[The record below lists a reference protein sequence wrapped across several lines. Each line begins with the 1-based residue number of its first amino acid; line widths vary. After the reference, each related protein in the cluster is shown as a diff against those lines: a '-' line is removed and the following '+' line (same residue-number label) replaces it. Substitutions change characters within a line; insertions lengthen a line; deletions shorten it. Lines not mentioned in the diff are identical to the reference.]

1 MDSSATVP
9 TVGELFSQITHIAIV
24 QEYPLQKT
32 VVCNYIAMFLI
43 SNFCIS
49 QVLQLTLNPELK
61 FIFIKKCAP
70 VLEKHQLFWM

>member
-24 QEYPLQKT
+24 QEHPLQKT
-32 VVCNYIAMFLI
+32 VVCNKIAMFLI

-49 QVLQLTLNPELK
+49 QVLQLTPNLGLK

-70 VLEKHQLFWM
+70 VLGKHQLFWM